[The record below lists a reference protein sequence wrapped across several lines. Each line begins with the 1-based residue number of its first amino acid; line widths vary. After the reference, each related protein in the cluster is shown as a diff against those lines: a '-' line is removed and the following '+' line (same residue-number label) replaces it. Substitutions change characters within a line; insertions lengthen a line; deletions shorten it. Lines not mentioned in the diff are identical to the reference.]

1 MRWKTP
7 ILEGVNTNIFSLSV
21 GATLLVLLILCFLP
35 VCFAH
40 LEHLPHYNGNG
51 VGVGKYY
58 VNQAIDPE
66 YTPPQ
71 EPSKISFS
79 IQDGNGN
86 DVYNILTMVEIYAEK
101 SGSGLRS
108 TRGHNEI
115 LATFQ
120 FIIHSQILEITRLF
134 SA

>member
-7 ILEGVNTNIFSLSV
+7 ILEGVNTNIFSLSA

-40 LEHLPHYNGNG
+40 LEHLPHYYNGNG

-66 YTPPQ
+66 YTPHKNLLKSPL
-71 EPSKISFS
+71 
-79 IQDGNGN
+79 
-86 DVYNILTMVEIYAEK
+86 VYKTETVMTY
-101 SGSGLRS
+101 
-108 TRGHNEI
+108 
-115 LATFQ
+115 
-120 FIIHSQILEITRLF
+120 IIF
-134 SA
+134 